1 MLGHKN
7 RLING
12 DYEESTRYLKNPDCG
27 WYHIYTIYP
36 QNPVDK
42 DALYSIIA
50 DDEKLALLFINIGR
64 YRNEIPGEEAALRLK
79 EVFDVF
85 ISRGMHMIIRAAY
98 DNAGLGMTKEPAQ
111 LDIVRTH
118 MKFFGSIFQ
127 EYSDYILTVQGLFVG
142 SWGEM
147 HSSKHLVNDAVLREL
162 AETMYKAVDGKCCIS
177 VRRPDQYRVLK
188 GTIPVSRLALF
199 NDAIG
204 ASESDMNTYGCD
216 KNVYE
221 DYTEEEI
228 RRIELRWQ
236 SSNVYGVPNGG
247 EVLFGEKNTPGSDAI
262 KDFEDMH
269 LTYLNSAYDT
279 SQLDVWRKEKY
290 TGRDIYNG
298 LSMYDY
304 IGTHLGYRF
313 VVRNAGLTRKNIIY
327 VDIENIGFAALY
339 KEAVCELELCADTGE
354 TVRVNADY
362 DMRSIKSG
370 QKKRIEINIS
380 KYNVSSE
387 KYSIYISM
395 YSKVDKEPIKFA
407 NNSAGA
413 KMFLGKIC

>member
-1 MLGHKN
+1 MLGHKC

-12 DYEESTRYLKNPDCG
+12 DFEESTQYLKNPDCG

-42 DALYSIIA
+42 DALYSLVA

-64 YRNEIPGEEAALRLK
+64 YRNEMPGEEVIFRLR

-85 ISRGMHMIIRAAY
+85 VSRGMHMIIRTAY
-98 DNAGLGMTKEPAQ
+98 DNAGLGMTKDPAQ

-177 VRRPDQYRVLK
+177 VRRPDQYRILK
-188 GTIPVSRLALF
+188 GTIPISRLSLF
-199 NDAIG
+199 NDAIC
-204 ASESDMNTYGCD
+204 ASESDMNTYGCN

-221 DYTEEEI
+221 DYSEEEI

-236 SSNVYGVPNGG
+236 RSNVHSVPNGG

-279 SQLDVWRKEKY
+279 AQLDVWRKEKY

-313 VVRNAGLTRKNIIY
+313 VVRNAGLTRKNILY
-327 VDIENIGFAALY
+327 VDIENVGFAALY

-370 QKKRIEINIS
+370 QRKRIEINVS
-380 KYNVSSE
+380 KYNVFSE
-387 KYSIYISM
+387 KYNVYISVH
-395 YSKVDKEPIKFA
+395 SKVGNEPIRFA
-407 NNSAGA
+407 NNCAGD
-413 KMFLGKIC
+413 KMFLGKIY

>member
-1 MLGHKN
+1 
-7 RLING
+7 
-12 DYEESTRYLKNPDCG
+12 
-27 WYHIYTIYP
+27 
-36 QNPVDK
+36 
-42 DALYSIIA
+42 
-50 DDEKLALLFINIGR
+50 
-64 YRNEIPGEEAALRLK
+64 
-79 EVFDVF
+79 
-85 ISRGMHMIIRAAY
+85 
-98 DNAGLGMTKEPAQ
+98 
-111 LDIVRTH
+111 
-118 MKFFGSIFQ
+118 
-127 EYSDYILTVQGLFVG
+127 
-142 SWGEM
+142 M

-279 SQLDVWRKEKY
+279 SQLDVWRKK
-290 TGRDIYNG
+290 
-298 LSMYDY
+298 
-304 IGTHLGYRF
+304 
-313 VVRNAGLTRKNIIY
+313 KNIQA
-327 VDIENIGFAALY
+327 E
-339 KEAVCELELCADTGE
+339 
-354 TVRVNADY
+354 
-362 DMRSIKSG
+362 
-370 QKKRIEINIS
+370 
-380 KYNVSSE
+380 
-387 KYSIYISM
+387 IYIVAFQCTTISELI
-395 YSKVDKEPIKFA
+395 SDTD
-407 NNSAGA
+407 
-413 KMFLGKIC
+413 LL